1 MKRISKLTLFLL
13 ITFVVNFSMAGI
25 FYALGGT
32 FEGLSAAIIG
42 AAYMFVPMLV
52 VLLVE
57 KVIYKE
63 KIKESLQISFNFNIW
78 LLVAILIPPVLG
90 FITLGVNLLFP
101 DVTFTPD
108 MAGMFKRYES
118 ILTPQELEQMKLQMK
133 MMPIHP
139 IIMTLIQG
147 LIAGI
152 SINALAGFGEELGWR
167 GFMLREFRGKSF
179 VKASIIIG
187 ATWGIW
193 HAPLILQ
200 GHNYPQHPQ
209 WGVLMMTVWCI
220 LLAFV
225 FNYITIK
232 AKSVIVAAV
241 MHGVLNGTAAISI
254 LVIDGGTDI
263 SVGVTGYAGFIS
275 LAIIIA
281 GLYIYDTWISKER
294 IMSSSVEWLQSKKYS

>member
-1 MKRISKLTLFLL
+1 MKRISKLSLFLL

-32 FEGLSAAIIG
+32 FKGLSAAIMG
-42 AAYMFVPMLV
+42 AAYMFVPMLT
-52 VLLVE
+52 VLLIE

-90 FITLGVNLLFP
+90 FITLGVNLLLP
-101 DVTFTPD
+101 DVSFTPD

-118 ILTPQELEQMKLQMK
+118 MLTPQELEQMKLQMK

-139 IIMTLIQG
+139 IFLTLIQG

-179 VKASIIIG
+179 FKASIIIG
-187 ATWGIW
+187 AIWGIW

-209 WGVLMMTVWCI
+209 LGVLMMTVWCI

-275 LAIIIA
+275 LAIMIA
-281 GLYIYDTWISKER
+281 GFYIYDTWISKER
-294 IMSSSVEWLQSKKYS
+294 IMSSNVEWLQSKKNS